1 MKLPKPLVVPL
12 FLQFLS
18 LVGTAMANLRNVLL
32 EHDGV
37 QAQSY
42 RGDPTR
48 LLRNAYVATNDGD
61 ERRLQPL
68 QQERPTPAPVLPT
81 ARDITVSPTIEPIVQ
96 TMTTTPPLPT
106 EDPGGKGGY
115 YGGKG
120 GKGGYYGSKGGKGGN
135 YGSKGGK
142 GQKGQKGKYYSPCN
156 NSVTGKD
163 GKGAHTG
170 LAVVFVGR
178 MNGGN
183 CADGTESPYS
193 SPTEASTS
201 PHSDQADLPAPFSL
215 SPTSSIPSPTS
226 SPTPRPTSPPTL
238 NPTQSPT
245 LNPTSS
251 PTPRPTSPPTLNPTQ
266 SPTLNPTQSP
276 TPSPTQSPVA
286 STPQLPLTPNP
297 TPLPTLDPS
306 SSSSSSISQSSSF
319 SSTSE
324 SSLDEDAEKSN
335 DDGNDPAGTVGNP
348 F

>member
-245 LNPTSS
+245 
-251 PTPRPTSPPTLNPTQ
+251 
-266 SPTLNPTQSP
+266 
-276 TPSPTQSPVA
+276 PSPTQSPVA